1 MTSKEGPVLVLG
13 AGPEGRA
20 VVYALF
26 SLGVSE
32 VLLYDENKARQA
44 EGVKRMAMAALETA
58 GRVDPLEG
66 PVDESV
72 LRCTGIVNATR
83 KGYAPPQFLVSFTYV
98 ISTFF
103 KNARNHVF
111 RSKMR
116 EISEFYYVNQIKSNG
131 SSRDHPGLPLSTPQ
145 LASATKGIWLLDLAG
160 LPVRKRTELMSKGE
174 QRELAVSHGGD
185 VVAGQVA
192 VQLQIVT
199 GLKTDRD
206 AVGGALEVTM

>member
-1 MTSKEGPVLVLG
+1 VRVKLVRCVFRSAVPPRQSSSDILRAGALEAAMTSKEGPVLVLG

-116 EISEFYYVNQIKSNG
+116 EISEFSYVNQIKSNQMAVPETTQA
-131 SSRDHPGLPLSTPQ
+131 SPSRLRSLPPPPK
-145 LASATKGIWLLDLAG
+145 ASGCSI
-160 LPVRKRTELMSKGE
+160 
-174 QRELAVSHGGD
+174 
-185 VVAGQVA
+185 
-192 VQLQIVT
+192 
-199 GLKTDRD
+199 
-206 AVGGALEVTM
+206 